1 MQLNSQYLANC
12 FSDFNKKYI
21 VALANINNKL
31 FKKTY
36 KSCHAKLM
44 TSLLNKNNVKH
55 RHDNST

>member
-31 FKKTY
+31 FKK
-36 KSCHAKLM
+36 
-44 TSLLNKNNVKH
+44 NI
-55 RHDNST
+55 